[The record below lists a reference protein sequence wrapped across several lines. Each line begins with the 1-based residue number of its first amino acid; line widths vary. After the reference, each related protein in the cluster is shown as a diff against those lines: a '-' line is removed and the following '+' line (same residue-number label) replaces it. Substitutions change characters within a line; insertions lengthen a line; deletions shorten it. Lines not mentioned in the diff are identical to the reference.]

1 MHQLTTAMPI
11 PPQKVILTIPD
22 NKQLISLIVEDLCN
36 NTVFPK
42 TPNFRRLVVTGE
54 DPLLVELTSVVK
66 IHLEDLWTNNE
77 EADNILAHQMMVVAT
92 EENKGV
98 SVISDDTDVFALLLH
113 YYVEQKLTG
122 LVIME
127 SPVKDRVTIDIRA
140 TANAYRNII
149 PDL

>member
-1 MHQLTTAMPI
+1 M
-11 PPQKVILTIPD
+11 
-22 NKQLISLIVEDLCN
+22 
-36 NTVFPK
+36 
-42 TPNFRRLVVTGE
+42 TGE
-54 DPLLVELTSVVK
+54 DPVPVELTSAVK
-66 IHLEDLWTNNE
+66 IHREDLRTNHE
-77 EADNILAHQMMVVAT
+77 EADNILAHQMVVVAT

-140 TANAYRNII
+140 TANAKEISFWTY
-149 PDL
+149 